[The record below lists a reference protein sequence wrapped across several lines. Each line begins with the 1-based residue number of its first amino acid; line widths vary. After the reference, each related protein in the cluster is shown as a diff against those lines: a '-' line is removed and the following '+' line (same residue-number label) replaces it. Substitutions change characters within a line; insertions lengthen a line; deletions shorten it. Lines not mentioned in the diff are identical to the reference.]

1 MEALRSHWRSP
12 SNIAL
17 VKYWGKYPGQ
27 IPANPSLSFTLSS
40 SHTTTQLGLAA
51 KSDSAPP
58 QVRVFLAGEERPD
71 FVPKIQQFLER
82 LGTEAAFLQGY
93 DLRIDTENSF
103 PHSSGIASSAS
114 GMSALALA
122 LLDLQEQVSG
132 QPVEDFYRTASHWAR
147 LGSGSASRSV
157 YGPAA
162 VWGHHADFPGSAD
175 EYALPL
181 PTEGLHAVFHDFRDY
196 ILLVETGAKAVS
208 SSAGHDLMK
217 EHPYARKRF
226 SQAHTYLGHLQ
237 KILQEGALT
246 EFGALVEREAL
257 TLHAMMMSSDPY
269 FLLLKA
275 GTVEII
281 HRLWNWR
288 RERDLPVFFTLDAGA
303 NVHLLFPTTYEHD
316 VKQWVDSEITAFL
329 QDGKYL
335 RDQVGP
341 GPQKLEA

>member
-1 MEALRSHWRSP
+1 MENYRSRWRSP

-27 IPANPSLSFTLSS
+27 IPANPSLSFTLTESA
-40 SHTTTQLGLAA
+40 TTTELGLGA
-51 KSDSAPP
+51 KRDSSEPDLEVYLD
-58 QVRVFLAGEERPD
+58 QEKRPD
-71 FVPKIQQFLER
+71 FEPKIRQFLER
-82 LGTEAAFLQGY
+82 LGDEVAFLK
-93 DLRIDTENSF
+93 DCKLDIRSSNSF

-122 LLDLQEQVSG
+122 LLDLKEQITG
-132 QPVEDFYRTASHWAR
+132 QREEDFFRKASRWAR
-147 LGSGSASRSV
+147 LGSGSASRSI

-162 VWGHHADFPGSAD
+162 VWGQHEDFPQAAD

-181 PTEGLHAVFHDFRDY
+181 GSAFLHPVFHDFRDY
-196 ILLVETGAKAVS
+196 ILLVETGSKAVS
-208 SSAGHDLMK
+208 SSAGHALMHD
-217 EHPYARKRF
+217 HPFARNRF
-226 SQAHTYLGHLQ
+226 NQAHRQLSQLQEILQRGALQDFGHL
-237 KILQEGALT
+237 IEG
-246 EFGALVEREAL
+246 EAL
-257 TLHAMMMSSDPY
+257 TLHALMMSSEPY

-288 RERDLPVFFTLDAGA
+288 QERDLPVFFTLDAGA
-303 NVHLLFPTTYEHD
+303 NVHLLFPAAYEQE

-335 RDQVGP
+335 CDQLGP
-341 GPQKLEA
+341 GPQKLEL